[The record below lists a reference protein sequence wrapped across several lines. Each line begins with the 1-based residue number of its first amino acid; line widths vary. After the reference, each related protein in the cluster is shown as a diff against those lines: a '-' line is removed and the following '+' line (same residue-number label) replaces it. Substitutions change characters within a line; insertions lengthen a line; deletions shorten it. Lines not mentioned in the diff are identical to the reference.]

1 MKKFSKI
8 AKAILALAVAALFIV
23 SCANPL
29 QSNLTSGSTAGAK
42 SLQDAGPAT
51 SYTLWA
57 GQNINA
63 GTVSVSRDSG
73 TLYVVYRTNEKYL
86 ISGVHVW
93 VGTSLADLPTNNQG
107 IPVPGQFPVNQ
118 PVNPAASEVVV
129 SVPLGSW
136 TAGTQLFIFTHADLI
151 GQNVN
156 GTQYG
161 NETGWAGDKS
171 LDIARWNFYF
181 SYTLPPYNRTVTPTQ
196 QISGFA
202 FFDLN
207 GNGVRDADEPG
218 IPGVNISLTK
228 GSDVQN
234 AVTGSDGAYLFT
246 GLYPVE
252 YTVASSLP
260 VGFVR
265 TSPESLTVTA
275 TGTADFGFA
284 LDYNWIGSQ
293 TANGYTIGF
302 WKTNIDKAIAGSTKG
317 IQVSKATLESYRLLL
332 SSFALEPLNIASL
345 SEASG
350 ILSSTSSNPVDLLKK
365 QLMGSEFNYANG
377 AYIGGNAL
385 VTYFFLY
392 DGEYMLTNP
401 GAFSSTQLLA
411 QKDKYDSYNNSH
423 GGQIIF

>member
-1 MKKFSKI
+1 MKKLSKI
-8 AKAILALAVAALFIV
+8 AKAMLALAVTTLFIV
-23 SCANPL
+23 SCANPF
-29 QSNLTSGSTAGAK
+29 SGSPVSELAGSR

-51 SYTLWA
+51 SFTLWA
-57 GQNINA
+57 GQTIDA
-63 GTVSVSRDSG
+63 GTVSVSRDAD
-73 TLYVVYRTNEKYL
+73 TLYVVYNTNEKFL
-86 ISGVHVW
+86 IGAVHVW
-93 VGTSLADLPTNNQG
+93 VGTNLADLPTNNSG
-107 IPVPGQFPVNQ
+107 IPAPGQFLYNVE
-118 PVNPAASEVVV
+118 VDPAASEVVV
-129 SVPLGSW
+129 PVSLGSW
-136 TAGTQLFIFTHADLI
+136 TEGTTLYLFTHAELI

-171 LDIARWNFYF
+171 LNISRWNFYF
-181 SYTLPPYNRTVTPTQ
+181 SYTLPPYNRTVTPTE
-196 QISGFA
+196 QISGVA

-218 IPGVNISLTK
+218 IPGVDISLTK
-228 GSDVQN
+228 GADVQN
-234 AVTGSDGAYLFT
+234 STTGSNGAYLFT

-275 TGTADFGFA
+275 SGTADFGFA

-302 WKTNIDKAIAGSTKG
+302 WKTNIDKAIANSTKG
-317 IQVSKATLESYRLLL
+317 IQVSKATLESYRALL

-345 SEASG
+345 SEASR

-377 AYIGGNAL
+377 AYIGGNEL
-385 VTYFFLY
+385 VTFFFLY
-392 DGEYMLTNP
+392 NGEYIVKNP
-401 GAFSSTQLLA
+401 GSYTADQILA
-411 QKDKYDSYNNSH
+411 AKNWFDAYNNSH
-423 GGQIIF
+423 GGQIIL